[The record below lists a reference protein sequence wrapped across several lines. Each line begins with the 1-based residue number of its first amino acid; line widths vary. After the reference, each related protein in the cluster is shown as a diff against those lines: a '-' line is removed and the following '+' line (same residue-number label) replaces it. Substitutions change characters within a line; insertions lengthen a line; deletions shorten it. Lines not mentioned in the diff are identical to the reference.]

1 MKIYKRYILREKVRK
16 QAFDQEKKKA
26 RFQKKRKKSRF
37 RPRKEESFKILS
49 FSFVNFALSRPETEI
64 LY

>member
-1 MKIYKRYILREKVRK
+1 MEIYKRYILREKVRK
-16 QAFDQEKKKA
+16 QAFDQEKKA